1 MNVTDID
8 TEQLI
13 SICQRHD
20 AIFLGVFGSFARG
33 EATPDSDLDL
43 VVRFANRKSLLGL
56 VRLERAL
63 SEAVGR
69 KVDLLTE
76 ASISPYLRDRIKAE
90 MTVLY
95 DA

>member
-13 SICQRHD
+13 SICRRHD
-20 AIFLGVFGSFARG
+20 AIFLGIFGSFARG

-43 VVRFANRKSLLGL
+43 VVRFANRKSLLDL

-76 ASISPYLRDRIKAE
+76 ASISPYLRDHIKAD